1 MLYRILQF
9 IMKRSIS
16 AHYLEVK
23 GIGFNTISKK
33 GPLLIAASHPNSF
46 LDALILTV
54 LIKRPLHFLARSDVF
69 KSKWANYILRK
80 LNLIPIYRIQEGQEN
95 LNKNEQ
101 TFEECNKILDEGGAI
116 LIFAEGLSVID
127 LKLRPLK
134 KGLARIAFGFAEKH
148 NFSINCEIVPV
159 SINYDRPTEFR
170 SKVLVGV
177 GEMVKISSFEEAYR
191 ESPSAGYK
199 ALNEHVFN
207 ELKEHTIEVCEEDFL
222 IYKAITELDS
232 CYEQNSLA
240 RKKLIADHICNA
252 DKRMDE
258 KFQKL
263 LSNTQEAFGILKKYG
278 LNFRKLKVNKG
289 LSLKS
294 GFLLLS
300 GLPVSL
306 IAFLLNFPPL
316 LLTKYITNKK
326 VKAVEFYASVRYV
339 LGTLLWL
346 LWVIAITVV
355 GSFYSLFFFLSP
367 ILLFGLLKFYLKYY
381 EEYKYFR
388 ATYNLHL
395 LKKNEEDYHNLQS
408 LIVTIYRLRTS
419 LGLSPKP

>member
-1 MLYRILQF
+1 MLYRIVQF
-9 IMKRSIS
+9 IMKRSIL

-23 GIGFNTISKK
+23 GIGFSTISKK

-69 KSKWANYILRK
+69 KSKWSNYLLRK
-80 LNLIPIYRIQEGQEN
+80 LNLIPIYRLQEGQEN

-134 KGLARIAFGFAEKH
+134 KGLARIAFGFAEKN
-148 NFSINCEIVPV
+148 NFSSNCEIVPV

-177 GEMVKISSFEEAYR
+177 GEMVKISEFEEAYK
-191 ESPSAGYK
+191 ESPIAGYK
-199 ALNEHVFN
+199 ALNEHVFK
-207 ELKEHTIEVCEEDFL
+207 ELKEHTIEVSDEDYL

-232 CYEQNSLA
+232 CYQQNSLA
-240 RKKLIADHICNA
+240 RKKLIADHICEA
-252 DKRMDE
+252 DKRNNE

-263 LSNTQEAFGILKKYG
+263 NSTTQEAFSILKKYG

-289 LSLKS
+289 LSVKS
-294 GFLLLS
+294 GLLLLI
-300 GLPVSL
+300 GLPLGL
-306 IAFLLNFPPL
+306 IAFLLNFFPF
-316 LLTKYITNKK
+316 LLTKYISDKK
-326 VKAVEFYASVRYV
+326 VKAIEFYASVRYV

-346 LWVIAITVV
+346 LWVITITVV
-355 GSFYSLFFFLSP
+355 GSFYSLFFLLSP
-367 ILLFGLLKFYLKYY
+367 FVLLFLLKFYLKFY

-388 ATYNLHL
+388 ATYKLHS
-395 LKKNEEDYHNLQS
+395 LKKNEEDYQNLQS

-419 LGLSPKP
+419 LGLSPKT